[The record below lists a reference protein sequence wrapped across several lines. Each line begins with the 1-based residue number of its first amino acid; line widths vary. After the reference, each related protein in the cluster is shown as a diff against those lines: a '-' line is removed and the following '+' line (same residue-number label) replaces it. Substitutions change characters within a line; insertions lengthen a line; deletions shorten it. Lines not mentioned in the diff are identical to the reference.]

1 MELFL
6 SSGTSICSAIAFP
19 PLGNS
24 DYVVVSV
31 SIAFPT
37 NSQRDAP
44 FHRHSCADW
53 DGLHDHFRDVPWED
67 IFKFSAYAAVS
78 EFCDLVQIG
87 IDVYIPHQNYQVI
100 PHSSPWFLAACAA
113 VLVHRNIFFLFTKKI
128 NLLNLK

>member
-1 MELFL
+1 M
-6 SSGTSICSAIAFP
+6 AFS
-19 PLGNS
+19 PLGS
-24 DYVVVSV
+24 SYHVVVSV
-31 SIAFPT
+31 YIGVSLYPPQDAVFPCIAY
-37 NSQRDAP
+37 DY
-44 FHRHSCADW
+44 SCADW

>member
-1 MELFL
+1 M
-6 SSGTSICSAIAFP
+6 AFS
-19 PLGNS
+19 PLGS
-24 DYVVVSV
+24 SYHVVVSV
-31 SIAFPT
+31 YIGVSLYPPQDAVFPCIAY
-37 NSQRDAP
+37 DY
-44 FHRHSCADW
+44 SCADW

-87 IDVYIPHQNYQVI
+87 IDVYIPHQNYQVM

-128 NLLNLK
+128 NLLNLM